1 MKVVSSTHGISGE
14 GDAEISPPK
23 MNMDDK
29 LRSDPLLL
37 CLVALTKIDKKP
49 ASAEALVEGLP
60 FDPKEEK
67 QRLFTINSS
76 KSNFSRA
83 AGRAGFNSNLQQ
95 RPLASIPGAVL
106 PVILLL
112 RNDNACVLT
121 ELSPEEGRAVVI
133 IPSIDDMPME
143 IALDKLEEEY
153 LGYVFF
159 LRRRYEGF
167 GQDNLVNGN
176 KVQSNKNWFFGTL
189 YKFKDIYI
197 RVIVAT
203 LFINL
208 FVVAGPLF
216 TMNVYDRVIPHN
228 AIDTLW
234 VLAIGIGLIYSFDLL
249 LKFLRTVL
257 LERAAKKSDI
267 ILSSMLFEQAMNI
280 KMAERPRSVG
290 AFASNIRDFDGIR
303 SFFASTALTA
313 FIEVPFSVIF
323 LLVIYSIH
331 PTLAFLPLVVVF
343 VLFLFTLP
351 MKNSIQKIVDSTHE
365 ATGKRNSI
373 LVESLANLETI
384 KAFNA
389 SSTIQWH
396 WEESTGDIA
405 SKSLRS
411 RTRSSFLS
419 TLSAFLTQLCSVL
432 VIVVGVYLIK
442 NGELTMGGL
451 IAVNI
456 LATRSIAPWTQAA
469 SLLTNYQQMKT
480 GLQSLNDLMA
490 KAQERPDGKRFIRRP
505 EFKGDIEF
513 KNVDFAYPD
522 EEKKALK
529 NISFKIKA
537 GERVGII
544 GQVGSGK
551 STLSNIL
558 LGFYEAGSG
567 AVFVDN
573 LDIKQIDPVDLRQ
586 NCSFVPQEVTLFS
599 GTVRDNITLRSPH
612 ATDAEIVKAA
622 GFGVVN
628 ALTDRHPLGMDLQ
641 VGERGYNISG
651 GQRQSI
657 ALARAFISDSPI
669 VLLDEPTNAMDYNTE
684 VLVINNLREATK
696 GKTTIIITHKP
707 SILAIV
713 DRLLVMDDGVLVMD
727 GPKDEILA
735 KLGGKNS

>member
-1 MKVVSSTHGISGE
+1 
-14 GDAEISPPK
+14 
-23 MNMDDK
+23 MDDK
-29 LRSDPLLL
+29 LKTDPLLL
-37 CLVALTKIDKKP
+37 CLVTLTKIDQKP
-49 ASAEALVEGLP
+49 ASAKALVEGLP
-60 FDPKEEK
+60 FDPTEEK
-67 QRLFTINSS
+67 QRLFSINSS

-83 AGRAGFNSNLQQ
+83 AGRAGFDSNLQK
-95 RPLASIPGAVL
+95 RPLASIPAVVL

-112 RNDNACVLT
+112 KNDNACVLT
-121 ELSPEEGRAVVI
+121 EISFEEGRAIVI
-133 IPSIDDMPME
+133 IPTIDDKPME
-143 IALDKLEEEY
+143 ISIDKLEEEY

-159 LRRRYEGF
+159 LKKRYEGF
-167 GQDNLVNGN
+167 GQENLINESKLEG
-176 KVQSNKNWFFGTL
+176 NKNWFFGTL

-197 RVIVAT
+197 RVIIAT
-203 LFINL
+203 LFINI
-208 FVVAGPLF
+208 FVIAGPLF

-234 VLAIGIGLIYSFDLL
+234 VLAIGIGLIYSFDLI

-267 ILSSMLFEQAMNI
+267 ILSSMLFQHAMNI
-280 KMAERPRSVG
+280 KMVERPRSVG

-313 FIEVPFSVIF
+313 FIELPFSVIF

-331 PTLAFLPLVVVF
+331 PTLVILPLTVVF
-343 VLFLFTLP
+343 ILFVITVP
-351 MKNSIQKIVDSTHE
+351 MKSSIQKIVDSTHE
-365 ATGKRNSI
+365 ATGRRNSI

-389 SSTIQWH
+389 SSTVQWH

-411 RTRSSFLS
+411 RVRFSSLS
-419 TLSAFLTQLCSVL
+419 TISSFLTQLCSVL

-442 NGELTMGGL
+442 EAELTMGGL

-490 KAQERPDGKRFIRRP
+490 KEEERPDGKRFIRRP
-505 EFKGDIEF
+505 EFKGDVEF
-513 KNVDFAYPD
+513 KNVDFTYPD

-529 NISFKIKA
+529 NISFKINA

-558 LGFYEAGSG
+558 MGFYEAGSG
-567 AVFVDN
+567 AVFIDN

-586 NCSFVPQEVTLFS
+586 NYSFVPQEVTLFS
-599 GTVRDNITLRSPH
+599 GTVRDNITLSSPH

-657 ALARAFISDSPI
+657 ALARAFITESPI

-684 VLVINNLREATK
+684 VKVINHLKEATQ

-707 SILAIV
+707 SILTIV
-713 DRLLVMDDGVLVMD
+713 DRLLVMDDGALVMD

-735 KLGGKNS
+735 KLGGKNL